1 VQHIGF
7 KRPRR
12 VQAVEEVPQGELEA
26 ARSLVQGE
34 AEGLRLEAMIARCAA
49 GLGEA
54 LDAPAVAAAGAAVD
68 GAYVYL
74 PASHTA
80 VRREEATH
88 AQRTEV
94 ARHAFAALSATF
106 SREQA
111 RLAKVEQRLEVL
123 TKGYEVRCRNLGRA
137 AADAASSLRNKEIE
151 YAVTVRL
158 AHDEAAAL
166 PARVVDA
173 TERHEAA
180 QRRER
185 ELQAR
190 YSSLVTQIAELRGKI
205 AAAGLP
211 A

>member
-12 VQAVEEVPQGELEA
+12 VQAVDEVPQEELEA

-34 AEGLRLEAMIARCAA
+34 AEGLRLEAMISRSAA

-54 LDAPAVAAAGAAVD
+54 LDARAIAAAGDAVD
-68 GAYVYL
+68 AAYVYL
-74 PASHTA
+74 PASHAA
-80 VRREEATH
+80 VRREEATP
-88 AQRTEV
+88 AQRAEV
-94 ARHAFAALSATF
+94 AKHAFSALSSTF

-166 PARVVDA
+166 PTRVSDA

-190 YSSLVTQIAELRGKI
+190 YSDLVTQITELRGKL